1 MVHGSTGGGTGSGV
15 GSLLQERLSVE
26 YGTSKINVGIKLFSS
41 PTFGY
46 NVVEPINNVLA
57 FRASLNT
64 KTLLWLSTIKPYTI
78 YAQTNSKYRNLT
90 TEISI
95 K

>member
-46 NVVEPINNVLA
+46 NVVEPLNNVLA
-57 FRASLNT
+57 FQGIFEQEDF
-64 KTLLWLSTIKPYTI
+64 TLAFDNQALYDIC
-78 YAQTNSKYRNLT
+78 TNKLK
-90 TEISI
+90 I
-95 K
+95 